1 MIPFSITRR
10 IAGCWLP
17 ALAALLLTGCAST
30 PMRVY
35 VNPQAD
41 MTLYKK
47 IAVVPFANLSGDPYA
62 GARVTRAFTT
72 ELVIADRFQLVDPAV
87 LTGELERTGAFPDAQ
102 GVIDAG
108 KLKDAATRLEA
119 TAFIRGG
126 VSEYAMRHQNTEDF
140 PVVSFDVE
148 MVDVATNTTIW
159 RISVTETG
167 KGRVP
172 VVGGSNE
179 RSFGAVTQAACERAV
194 AELKKRIL

>member
-1 MIPFSITRR
+1 MSRNRGGGSTR
-10 IAGCWLP
+10 
-17 ALAALLLTGCAST
+17 ALAAALVALALGGCAAA
-30 PMRVY
+30 PLRVY

-47 IAVVPFANLSGDPYA
+47 IAVIPFANLSGDPYA

-72 ELVIADRFQLVDPAV
+72 ELVMADRFQLVDPAM
-87 LTGELERTGAFPDAQ
+87 LTGELERVGAFPDAQ
-102 GVIDAG
+102 GQIDAV
-108 KLKDAATRLEA
+108 KLRDAANRLEA

-159 RISVTETG
+159 RVSVTESG
-167 KGRVP
+167 KGRMP
-172 VVGGSNE
+172 VVGGPTK

-194 AELKKRIL
+194 AELRKKIL